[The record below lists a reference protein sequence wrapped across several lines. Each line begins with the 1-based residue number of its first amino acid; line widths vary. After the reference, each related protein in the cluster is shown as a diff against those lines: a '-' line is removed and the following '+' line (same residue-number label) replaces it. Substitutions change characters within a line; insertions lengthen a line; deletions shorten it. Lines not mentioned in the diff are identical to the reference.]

1 MKKLVLLIILVA
13 SIIPIPS
20 YGQTAIEAI
29 KALKKLE
36 GRVAIGLNYKEYA
49 LALADAKVDVELYLE
64 TTSAKSNPKL
74 VDQLKKIVDHYE
86 NARKIWFIKTLKTE
100 DFGTAFGHLLSLQNG
115 PEGTLGRQLL
125 NLYPEA
131 NRSVEKGGALTMGAF
146 GSKGSNEILVDN
158 LINIIWKRASE
169 DLQHVVEMVV
179 H

>member
-1 MKKLVLLIILVA
+1 MKRLAFLITLAITF
-13 SIIPIPS
+13 IPLSS
-20 YGQTAIEAI
+20 YSQTAVEAI

-36 GRVAIGLNYKEYA
+36 GRIAIGLNYKEYA

-64 TTSAKSNPKL
+64 TTSAKSNPQL
-74 VDQLKKIVDHYE
+74 MDQLKKIVNHYE
-86 NARKIWFIKTLKTE
+86 NARRVWLIKTLKTE
-100 DFGTAFGHLLSLQNG
+100 DFGTAFGHLLSLQDG

-169 DLQHVVEMVV
+169 DLQHAVEMVV